1 MRANGSITRQMDME
15 LITIKKVLAIRDN
28 GKMTFNQVKVL
39 KCGLTGANTLECTKM
54 EINKAKVN
62 IFGMMDQYMMEIGTK
77 MLSMEWVSICGMMAE
92 SIMEIGI
99 RMTCMVS
106 GYMFTQMV

>member
-1 MRANGSITRQMDME
+1 MQSTQVNGLQAMLAVKEPFFIQTETYMRANGSITRQMDME

-39 KCGLTGANTLECTKM
+39 KCGLTGANISECTKM

-77 MLSMEWVSICGMMAE
+77 M
-92 SIMEIGI
+92 
-99 RMTCMVS
+99 
-106 GYMFTQMV
+106 